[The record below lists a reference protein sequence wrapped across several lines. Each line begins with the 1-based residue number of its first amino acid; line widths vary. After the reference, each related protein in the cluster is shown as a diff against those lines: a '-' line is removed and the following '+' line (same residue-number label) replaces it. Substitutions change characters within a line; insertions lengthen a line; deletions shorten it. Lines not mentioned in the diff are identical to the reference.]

1 MFATHSTSAAPPLI
15 FQVAF
20 VTFFAVP
27 EPQRLVVPSLVP
39 PPLDDQTAA
48 DGSTTMPAGE
58 KFDVHAWFEA
68 YLAEPR
74 DEAVELAGV
83 PFH

>member
-1 MFATHSTSAAPPLI
+1 LLRFSP
-15 FQVAF
+15 
-20 VTFFAVP
+20 VT
-27 EPQRLVVPSLVP
+27 EPQLPSLVP

-48 DGSTTMPAGE
+48 DGPTTLPAVN

-68 YLAEPR
+68 YAAEPR